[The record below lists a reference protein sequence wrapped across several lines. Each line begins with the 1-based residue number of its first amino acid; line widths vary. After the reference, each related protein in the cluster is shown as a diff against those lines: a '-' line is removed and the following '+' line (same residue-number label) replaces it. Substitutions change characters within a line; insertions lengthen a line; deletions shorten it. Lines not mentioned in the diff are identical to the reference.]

1 VPAARYFI
9 LVIRG
14 FMSSLISKPT
24 DPADVDPAD
33 VVETTPTPGAAA
45 PVLNGD
51 HRGVLRWGL
60 LLLVLGMGGFFA
72 WAALAPL
79 DQGVPVSGTVLVSS
93 HRKTVQP
100 LQGGL
105 ISKILVKEGDVVR
118 AGQPVIELDATRAQ
132 SDLQIARGQLLVA
145 RASEARLL
153 AEQRGDTQL
162 QLPDEILA
170 RRDDPRVAQV
180 IDLQQQL
187 FRSRRANL
195 EAEINAMR
203 ASIGGLKAQIDA
215 LSETVAARERQKA
228 MLEQELEG
236 QRELTE
242 QGFFA
247 RNRLSE
253 QERLLAQLQAQLAE
267 DRGGIARARK
277 QMAEIELRIAQRQQE
292 YQKEVETQLADV
304 QREANGLDDRI
315 RALAFEVRNAV
326 LHAPVGGTIVGLNVF
341 TDGGVVQA
349 GERLMD
355 VVPADE
361 PLRVDAQIP
370 PGLIDRVHTGL
381 PVDLMFTTFNAS
393 VTPRI
398 PGVVTLVGADVLLDQ
413 DKQPFYRAQVEVT
426 EEGMHLLGQNRIL
439 PGMQVMVF
447 VRTGERTL
455 LNYLFKPL
463 RDRMQSA
470 LTER

>member
-1 VPAARYFI
+1 
-9 LVIRG
+9 
-14 FMSSLISKPT
+14 MSSLIPKPT
-24 DPADVDPAD
+24 DPVD
-33 VVETTPTPGAAA
+33 VVVTAPPPGAAA

-60 LLLVLGMGGFFA
+60 LLLVLGMGGFLV

-79 DQGVPVSGTVLVSS
+79 DEGVSVSGTVLVSS

-118 AGQPVIELDATRAQ
+118 AGQPLVELDATRAQ
-132 SDLQIARGQLLVA
+132 SDLEIARGQLLVA

-153 AEQRGDTQL
+153 AEQRGDAQL
-162 QLPDEILA
+162 TLPDEILA

-195 EAEINAMR
+195 QAEIDAMR
-203 ASIGGLKAQIDA
+203 ASMGGLKAQIDA
-215 LSETVAARERQKA
+215 LSEAVAARERQKA
-228 MLEQELEG
+228 MLGQELEG
-236 QRELTE
+236 QRELAA

-253 QERLLAQLQAQLAE
+253 QERLLSQLQAQLAE
-267 DRGGIARARK
+267 DRGAIARARK
-277 QMAEIELRIAQRQQE
+277 QMAETELRIAQRQQE
-292 YQKEVETQLADV
+292 YQKDVETQLADV

-315 RALAFEVRNAV
+315 RALAFEVQNAV
-326 LHAPVGGTIVGLNVF
+326 LYAPVEGTIVGLNVF
-341 TDGGVVQA
+341 TEGGVVQA

-355 VVPADE
+355 VVPGDE
-361 PLRVDAQIP
+361 PMRVDAQIP
-370 PGLIDRVHTGL
+370 PDLIDRVHAGL

-393 VTPRI
+393 TTPRI
-398 PGVVTLVGADVLLDQ
+398 PGVVTLIGADVLLDQ
-413 DKQPFYRAQVEVT
+413 DKRPFYRAQVEVT
-426 EEGMHLLGQNRIL
+426 EEGMHLLGENRIL

-455 LNYLFKPL
+455 FNYLFKPL
-463 RDRMQSA
+463 RDRMRAA

>member
-1 VPAARYFI
+1 
-9 LVIRG
+9 
-14 FMSSLISKPT
+14 MSSLIPKPA
-24 DPADVDPAD
+24 DPADAD
-33 VVETTPTPGAAA
+33 VRAPEPNAAVPA
-45 PVLNGD
+45 LDGD
-51 HRGVLRWGL
+51 HRRVLRWGL
-60 LLLVLGMGGFFA
+60 LVLLLGVGGFFA

-79 DQGVPVSGTVLVSS
+79 DEGVPAAGTVLVST

-105 ISKILVKEGDVVR
+105 VSKILVKEGGQVS
-118 AGQPVIELDATRAQ
+118 AGQPLVELDATRAQ
-132 SDLQIARGQLLVA
+132 SELEIARGQLLVA

-153 AEQRGDTQL
+153 AEQRGAGELT
-162 QLPDEILA
+162 LPAEILA

-180 IDLQQQL
+180 VELQLQL
-187 FRSRRANL
+187 YRSRRANL
-195 EAEINAMR
+195 QAELDAMR
-203 ASIGGLKAQIDA
+203 ASIGGLQAQSDA
-215 LSETVAARERQKA
+215 LAESTAARRAQKA

-236 QRELTE
+236 QRALAQE
-242 QGFFA
+242 GFFA

-267 DRGGIARARK
+267 DRGAIGRLRK
-277 QMAEIELRIAQRQQE
+277 QVAEIELRIAQRRQE
-292 YQKEVETQLADV
+292 YQKEVETQLTEV
-304 QREANGLDDRI
+304 QREANALDDRI
-315 RALAFEVRNAV
+315 RALAFEVENSVVR
-326 LHAPVGGTIVGLNVF
+326 APVAGTIVGLNVF
-341 TDGGVVQA
+341 TEGGVVQT

-355 VVPADE
+355 VVPGDE

-370 PGLIDRVHTGL
+370 PHLIDRVQVGL

-393 VTPRI
+393 TTPHV

-413 DKQPFYRAQVEVT
+413 DKHPFYRAQVEVT
-426 EEGMHLLGQNRIL
+426 DEGMRLLGQNRIL

-463 RDRMQSA
+463 RDRMRAA

>member
-1 VPAARYFI
+1 
-9 LVIRG
+9 
-14 FMSSLISKPT
+14 MSSLIPTPT
-24 DPADVDPAD
+24 DSVDL
-33 VVETTPTPGAAA
+33 VVTAPPPGTAA

-51 HRGVLRWGL
+51 PREVLRWGL
-60 LLLVLGMGGFFA
+60 LLLLLGMGGFFA

-79 DQGVPVSGTVLVSS
+79 DEGVSASGTVLVSN

-118 AGQPVIELDATRAQ
+118 AGQPLVELDATRAQ
-132 SDLQIARGQLLVA
+132 ADLEIARGQLLVA

-153 AEQRGDTQL
+153 AEQRGDAQL
-162 QLPDEILA
+162 KLPDEILA

-180 IDLQQQL
+180 IELQQQL
-187 FRSRRANL
+187 FRSLRANL
-195 EAEINAMR
+195 KAEIDAMR

-215 LSETVAARERQKA
+215 LSEAGTARERQKA
-228 MLEQELEG
+228 MLEQELDG
-236 QRELTE
+236 QRELAE

-267 DRGGIARARK
+267 DRGSIARARK
-277 QMAEIELRIAQRQQE
+277 QVAEIELRIAQRQQE
-292 YQKEVETQLADV
+292 YQKDVETQLTDV
-304 QREANGLDDRI
+304 QSQANGLDDRI
-315 RALAFEVRNAV
+315 RALAFEVKNAV
-326 LHAPVGGTIVGLNVF
+326 LPAPVGGTIVGLSVF

-355 VVPADE
+355 VVPGDE

-370 PGLIDRVHTGL
+370 PNLIDRVHTGG

-393 VTPRI
+393 TTPRI
-398 PGVVTLVGADVLLDQ
+398 PGTVTLVGADVLLDQ
-413 DKQPFYRAQVEVT
+413 DKRPFYRAQVEVT
-426 EEGMHLLGQNRIL
+426 EDGMHLLGENRIL

-463 RDRMQSA
+463 RDRMRAA

>member
-1 VPAARYFI
+1 
-9 LVIRG
+9 
-14 FMSSLISKPT
+14 MSSLITKPAADADAT
-24 DPADVDPAD
+24 APAPQS
-33 VVETTPTPGAAA
+33 AA
-45 PVLNGD
+45 LSLDGD
-51 HRGVLRWGL
+51 YGPVLRWGL
-60 LLLVLGMGGFFA
+60 LVLLLGVGGFFA

-79 DQGVPVSGTVLVSS
+79 DEGVPAAGSVLVST

-105 ISKILVKEGDVVR
+105 VSKILVKEGDRVE
-118 AGQPVIELDATRAQ
+118 AGQPLVELDATRAKA
-132 SDLQIARGQLLVA
+132 DLAIARGQLLVA
-145 RASEARLL
+145 RASEARLM
-153 AEQRGDTQL
+153 AEQRGASELT
-162 QLPDEILA
+162 LPAEITA

-180 IDLQQQL
+180 IDLQLQL

-195 EAEINAMR
+195 QAELDAMR
-203 ASIGGLKAQIDA
+203 ASIDGIQAQLSA
-215 LSETVAARERQKA
+215 LTEAAAARERQKA

-236 QRELTE
+236 QRALA
-242 QGFFA
+242 QDGFFA

-253 QERLLAQLQAQLAE
+253 QERQLAQLQAQLAE
-267 DRGGIARARK
+267 DRGGIGRLRK
-277 QMAEIELRIAQRQQE
+277 QAAELELRIAQRRQE
-292 YQKEVETQLADV
+292 YQKEVETQMTDV

-315 RALAFEVRNAV
+315 RALAFEVENAV
-326 LHAPVGGTIVGLNVF
+326 IRAPVDGTIVGLSVF
-341 TDGGVVQA
+341 TEGGVVQA

-355 VVPADE
+355 VVPGDE

-370 PGLIDRVHTGL
+370 PNLIDRVQVGL

-393 VTPRI
+393 ITPHI
-398 PGVVTLVGADVLLDQ
+398 PGVVTLVGADVLFDQ
-413 DKQPFYRAQVEVT
+413 DNRPFYRAQVEVT
-426 EEGMHLLGQNRIL
+426 DEGMHLLGQNRIL

-463 RDRMQSA
+463 RDRMRAA

>member
-1 VPAARYFI
+1 
-9 LVIRG
+9 
-14 FMSSLISKPT
+14 MSSLIPTPT
-24 DPADVDPAD
+24 DSVDL
-33 VVETTPTPGAAA
+33 VVTAPPPGTAA

-51 HRGVLRWGL
+51 PREVLRWGL
-60 LLLVLGMGGFFA
+60 LLLLLGMGGFFA

-79 DQGVPVSGTVLVSS
+79 DEGVSASGTVLVSN

-118 AGQPVIELDATRAQ
+118 AGQPLVELDATRAQ
-132 SDLQIARGQLLVA
+132 ADLEIARGQLLVA

-153 AEQRGDTQL
+153 AEQRGDAQL
-162 QLPDEILA
+162 KLPDEILA

-180 IDLQQQL
+180 IELQQQL
-187 FRSRRANL
+187 FRSLRANL
-195 EAEINAMR
+195 KAEIDAMR

-215 LSETVAARERQKA
+215 LSEAGTARERQKA
-228 MLEQELEG
+228 MLEQELDG
-236 QRELTE
+236 QRELAE

-267 DRGGIARARK
+267 DRGSIARARK
-277 QMAEIELRIAQRQQE
+277 QVAEIELRIAQRQQE
-292 YQKEVETQLADV
+292 YQKDVETQLTDV
-304 QREANGLDDRI
+304 QSQANGLDDRI
-315 RALAFEVRNAV
+315 RALAFEVKNAV
-326 LHAPVGGTIVGLNVF
+326 LPAPVGGTIVGLSVF

-355 VVPADE
+355 VVPGDE

-370 PGLIDRVHTGL
+370 PNLIDRVHAGG

-393 VTPRI
+393 TTPRI
-398 PGVVTLVGADVLLDQ
+398 PGTVTLVGADVLLDQ
-413 DKQPFYRAQVEVT
+413 DKRPFYRAQVEVT
-426 EEGMHLLGQNRIL
+426 EDGMHLLGENRIL

-463 RDRMQSA
+463 RDRMRAA